1 MSIKPIDYNVMVPK
15 IQEVSS
21 AKQIENL
28 KNRNIIESTFVKQ
41 EKIIRNNRQKVMDI
55 SRGTNNKIH
64 DDQKHNNQG
73 NYNSKERKKT
83 NESLSKQEI
92 EDLSIGNNIDIC
104 I

>member
-15 IQEVSS
+15 TQEVSS
-21 AKQIENL
+21 TKQIENL
-28 KNRNIIESTFVKQ
+28 KNRNIVESTFVKQ

-55 SRGTNNKIH
+55 SRGTNNKIR
-64 DDQKHNNQG
+64 DDQKHNNQE
-73 NYNSKERKKT
+73 NNNSKERKKT

-92 EDLSIGNNIDIC
+92 EDLAIGNNIDIR